1 MADQE
6 IAEVMDLLSLL
17 TQSDIKTAFISA
29 FNKPSPRIKAST
41 IGNAIR
47 DLNTPE
53 AKLEMMLMKKPVMTF
68 EARVQA
74 PQIQSLYQNPDGA
87 QAGLVI
93 DGVVWKPKLDRSC
106 RSYHEYT
113 IDSLLET
120 DRFAQAKQKAEAII
134 EHANQIQKFTD
145 KMEKLDVLIK
155 AAESCGIPKS
165 QADLLA
171 RNGKIETAL
180 KTALMRQAVK
190 SAFINGTWQSAGLT
204 AVFDFRQLLDG
215 HFRQYLTNI
224 GVSGLYGG
232 SFGALSSWVEHP
244 FFGNGLVLGVLVS
257 SGFGTISLAST
268 GDWARFG
275 KGLGLNVA
283 SSAASWGGAYAGA
296 WCGGGLGPIGAV
308 VGGLVGG
315 IGAGWAGR
323 AAAEIYVPG
332 LGGRTE
338 YECRTMTQAM
348 KRQLG
353 SANLE
358 HDPELT
364 DSEAAELALA
374 QGAGSKEGL
383 PFNVRMK
390 ESMATGMMDMREV
403 LLELHGTSP
412 EAFEEFQKMLRAASS

>member
-1 MADQE
+1 
-6 IAEVMDLLSLL
+6 
-17 TQSDIKTAFISA
+17 
-29 FNKPSPRIKAST
+29 
-41 IGNAIR
+41 
-47 DLNTPE
+47 
-53 AKLEMMLMKKPVMTF
+53 
-68 EARVQA
+68 
-74 PQIQSLYQNPDGA
+74 
-87 QAGLVI
+87 
-93 DGVVWKPKLDRSC
+93 
-106 RSYHEYT
+106 
-113 IDSLLET
+113 
-120 DRFAQAKQKAEAII
+120 
-134 EHANQIQKFTD
+134 
-145 KMEKLDVLIK
+145 
-155 AAESCGIPKS
+155 
-165 QADLLA
+165 
-171 RNGKIETAL
+171 
-180 KTALMRQAVK
+180 MRQAVK

-296 WCGGGLGPIGAV
+296 W
-308 VGGLVGG
+308 
-315 IGAGWAGR
+315 
-323 AAAEIYVPG
+323 
-332 LGGRTE
+332 
-338 YECRTMTQAM
+338 TMTQAM